1 MSVTKGAFRTFFAH
15 VSPLRLQ
22 QFIGLGWSLQGIS
35 CTFYLG
41 LKKVIPSPLHGFW
54 IKKLKKA
61 WHVDVKI
68 KIRQDGAKNILVT
81 CK

>member
-22 QFIGLGWSLQGIS
+22 QFIGLGWSLQGVS

-41 LKKVIPSPLHGFW
+41 LKKYFHPLCMVSG
-54 IKKLKKA
+54 KKKEYCQEA
-61 WHVDVKI
+61 
-68 KIRQDGAKNILVT
+68 N
-81 CK
+81 

>member
-41 LKKVIPSPLHGFW
+41 LKKVFPSPLHGFW
-54 IKKLKKA
+54 IKTNSKRSIVSRPTKLSL
-61 WHVDVKI
+61 
-68 KIRQDGAKNILVT
+68 ILNFIYIYI
-81 CK
+81 